1 MNSNPIGLLMQAARA
16 GGNPMQVISG
26 MARGNP
32 IMQQGANMVAGK
44 SPQQLEQM
52 ARNMARQRGVNVD
65 DIISDLGLR

>member
-1 MNSNPIGLLMQAARA
+1 MSNPLGMLVQAARS
-16 GGNPMQVISG
+16 GGDPMQVISG

-44 SPQQLEQM
+44 SPKELEQM

-65 DIISDLGLR
+65 DIIDDLGLR